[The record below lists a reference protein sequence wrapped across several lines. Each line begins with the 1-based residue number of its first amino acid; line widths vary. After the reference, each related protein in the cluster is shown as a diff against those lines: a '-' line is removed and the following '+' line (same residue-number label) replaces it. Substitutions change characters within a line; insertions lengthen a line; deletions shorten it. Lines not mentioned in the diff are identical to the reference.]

1 MSPTRKST
9 KTVVM
14 NKVPEKVKPGIEEA
28 SENEIDMLSYDDM
41 DLKPCTKSK
50 STLCVGTAF
59 KTASNI
65 EKNNEEDEDESD
77 SVFEAI

>member
-1 MSPTRKST
+1 
-9 KTVVM
+9 
-14 NKVPEKVKPGIEEA
+14 
-28 SENEIDMLSYDDM
+28 MLSYDDM